1 MNIAMRR
8 AVLPLRARLTLMMS
22 AALMAV
28 LTAFGL
34 VLYLNIH
41 GVLLDSTAQSLR
53 RSAAAAIG
61 EKLNSPNPPKPPKG
75 RQSLPVPAIAEGTAP
90 LTDTKPLTDL
100 ARLLTTHD
108 TAARTTDTG
117 GVTVGDGPAL
127 AGITTVGA
135 PLLDTATYRDI
146 AATNAERHLQVETPA
161 GPVMVELI
169 PLTRVASSQPVGVL
183 QLSTSLQDVDD
194 LLSRLRSLFVVG
206 TLLALLATAALTVL
220 IVRGG
225 LRPVRRMATA
235 SRAIAD
241 GDLSRRVAVP
251 PGGDELTDLA
261 RAFNQMVGRLDAAF
275 STQRRFIADVSHELR
290 SPLTSLGGGV
300 EALMMGADRGDP
312 VAHARLL
319 RMMEREI
326 ARMGRLV
333 DDLLTLTRFDADP
346 ASTLALAPVDL
357 VALVA
362 QVVDETRLLAG
373 DRAVVFDAPME
384 REIVVPGDADR
395 LRQALLNLCANA
407 RAYTPPGRTIT
418 LGVRQ
423 AGTDAVVTVA
433 DSGEGIAPDDLPRVW
448 DHFYRADPARPRHA
462 GQGGMG
468 LGLAIVRA
476 IVAAHGGSATI
487 ASTLGSGTIVT
498 LTFPGATTLSA
509 AHSTERTAAR

>member
-194 LLSRLRSLFVVG
+194 LLSRLRSLLVVG

-373 DRAVVFDAPME
+373 DRATGRSSSTPRWSARSSFQVMPTGCARRCSTCAPM
-384 REIVVPGDADR
+384 RGHTRRRGGQSPSGFGKPGPTPSSPWRIPAKASRQTISLASGITFIVPI
-395 LRQALLNLCANA
+395 LPA
-407 RAYTPPGRTIT
+407 RAMPGR
-418 LGVRQ
+418 
-423 AGTDAVVTVA
+423 VA
-433 DSGEGIAPDDLPRVW
+433 WDSAWLSCAP
-448 DHFYRADPARPRHA
+448 
-462 GQGGMG
+462 
-468 LGLAIVRA
+468 
-476 IVAAHGGSATI
+476 
-487 ASTLGSGTIVT
+487 
-498 LTFPGATTLSA
+498 LSPL
-509 AHSTERTAAR
+509 TAAAQP